1 MKDNLTILF
10 SAIFAL
16 IYRILVE
23 IGVLDIDSFTF
34 IIFIPIIIGFL
45 PFLLQRKMNPLKV
58 IVYPIL
64 SVLLFLL
71 IAFFMRLED
80 LGCFVILL
88 PPYILLSIVVSLII
102 YYLKKDFGKD
112 KIKVHILPLL
122 ILPVLSGFFEK
133 QIQEK
138 ESIYK
143 ISNKVMINESNV
155 TVWNNLLNVPNLTN
169 YIDKSIYNYLGFPN
183 PIKSKYSNVSN
194 VRIGYFSNDMQ
205 LNEKVV
211 KSDYLKEISFAINLD
226 KSNFDSSQTL
236 KHAMKSKNIIFNSIT
251 YKLDKHQK
259 NVVKLELECQYKISS
274 NIPLYGEFWSKR
286 IINDFEIK
294 LLNALKRK
302 IENTSAKRQ

>member
-112 KIKVHILPLL
+112 K
-122 ILPVLSGFFEK
+122 
-133 QIQEK
+133 
-138 ESIYK
+138 
-143 ISNKVMINESNV
+143 
-155 TVWNNLLNVPNLTN
+155 
-169 YIDKSIYNYLGFPN
+169 
-183 PIKSKYSNVSN
+183 
-194 VRIGYFSNDMQ
+194 
-205 LNEKVV
+205 
-211 KSDYLKEISFAINLD
+211 
-226 KSNFDSSQTL
+226 
-236 KHAMKSKNIIFNSIT
+236 
-251 YKLDKHQK
+251 
-259 NVVKLELECQYKISS
+259 
-274 NIPLYGEFWSKR
+274 
-286 IINDFEIK
+286 
-294 LLNALKRK
+294 
-302 IENTSAKRQ
+302 